1 MRTKK
6 YTGLLVS
13 IAAIVLVIGGLVYL
27 SNRESGKPGQYDKLA
42 QCLSEKGVK
51 FYGASWCPHCAEQ
64 KRMFGSSMKYVD
76 YVECA
81 VPGNSRGMT
90 QVCKEANIESFPTW
104 IFPDGTRLTGEQ
116 LPRALADKAGC
127 SVDADASATATP

>member
-6 YTGLLVS
+6 YSGLLLT
-13 IAAIVLVIGGLVYL
+13 IASVILVIGGLVYL
-27 SNRESGKPGQYDKLA
+27 SNRETGEPGQYDKLA

-64 KRMFGSSMKYVD
+64 KRVFGKSMKYID

-81 VPGNSRGMT
+81 VPGNNNAMT
-90 QVCKEANIESFPTW
+90 QVCKDADIESYPTW
-104 IFPDGTRLTGEQ
+104 ILPDGTRLTGEQ
-116 LPRALADKAGC
+116 LPTTLGEKVGC
-127 SVDADASATATP
+127 TKE